1 MQEKN
6 KKLFVVILGE
16 PKSGKSSTWNALFER
31 RIQKGKKILKLSD
44 YLQTTVYIFVSSPQ
58 ENYWT
63 KERFLKELKI
73 ANNTSNI
80 IFCSLQTHLTGNM
93 NRRNVVTAREVLEI
107 ASKNG
112 YDIFIQWLNPG
123 CRSDVDNHRG
133 IENQIIEL
141 TEIDS
146 VIGMKK
152 EDAINQAE
160 IRAEKLRIM
169 ALGWILSR

>member
-1 MQEKN
+1 
-6 KKLFVVILGE
+6 
-16 PKSGKSSTWNALFER
+16 
-31 RIQKGKKILKLSD
+31 
-44 YLQTTVYIFVSSPQ
+44 
-58 ENYWT
+58 
-63 KERFLKELKI
+63 
-73 ANNTSNI
+73 
-80 IFCSLQTHLTGNM
+80 M